1 VNSINISKI
10 KGNEGE
16 KERVQQ
22 REGEGS
28 RWRRQGRKKRKR
40 RTSLGQKFSFLWV
53 VARSA
58 IFGGKRTRD

>member
-1 VNSINISKI
+1 MNSINISKI

-28 RWRRQGRKKRKR
+28 RWMEARIKKRKR
-40 RTSLGQKFSFLWV
+40 RASLGQKFSSLRV
-53 VARSA
+53 RVRSA